1 MDSSNAIQAFALT
14 NLSITIVTAVG
25 QGIFRYPQNYR
36 FTELQHVKVKKA
48 ALRNKYVM
56 NTLEV

>member
-25 QGIFRYPQNYR
+25 QGFFRYPQNYR
-36 FTELQHVKVKKA
+36 FTKLQHVKVK
-48 ALRNKYVM
+48 RPR
-56 NTLEV
+56 